1 MKVLLDANILL
12 TFITGRM
19 DRYSQECEQVI
30 RLCADGS
37 LDGYVAFHTLS
48 IIWYVTKNLPIENRR
63 EWIKQI
69 CTILTVASADN
80 QAILTAAENLA
91 FKDFEDN
98 LQDCCAIR
106 ASAAYIITANVK
118 DFYGHSKVKA
128 ISPDELLQII
138 VEKK

>member
-1 MKVLLDANILL
+1 MKVLLDANVLL
-12 TFITGRM
+12 TFITGRV

-48 IIWYVTKNLPIENRR
+48 IVWYVTKNLPIENRR
-63 EWIKQI
+63 EWIKHI
-69 CTILTVASADN
+69 CTVLTVAAADN
-80 QAILTAAENLA
+80 QAILAAAENSA

-98 LQDCCAIR
+98 LQDCCAVH
-106 ASAAYIITANVK
+106 AGADYIVTVNVK

-128 ISPDELLQII
+128 VLPDELLQK
-138 VEKK
+138 VKRK

>member
-12 TFITGRM
+12 TYITGRL

-37 LDGYVAFHTLS
+37 LEGYVAFHTIS
-48 IIWYVTKNLPIENRR
+48 IVWYVTKNIPIENRR

-69 CTILTVASADN
+69 CTILTVVAADN
-80 QAILTAAENLA
+80 QAILTAAENSA

-98 LQDCCAIR
+98 LQVCCAVR
-106 ASAAYIITANVK
+106 AGADYIVTANVK
-118 DFYGHSKVKA
+118 DFEGRSKVKA
-128 ISPDELLQII
+128 VSPEEFLQI
-138 VEKK
+138 VKK